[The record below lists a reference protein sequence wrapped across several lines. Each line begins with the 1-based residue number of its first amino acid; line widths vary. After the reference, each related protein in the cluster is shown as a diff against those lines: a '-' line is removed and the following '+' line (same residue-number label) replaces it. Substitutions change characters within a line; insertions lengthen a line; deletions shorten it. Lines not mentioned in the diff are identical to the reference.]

1 MRKTSSPWKP
11 HSNSNM
17 KSLGLLLL
25 LVALAP
31 GVPAGTISGT
41 VRAERKPGLTND
53 AACGDAYQ
61 QSRALKFVEV
71 KNYADEHQFV
81 VSIVGPAGTNFPAPT
96 TPVQVITTKKIAQR
110 GAMFSP
116 HILPILVGTT
126 VEWPNYDDILHNVFS
141 MSEPKPFD
149 LDLYKAPVVKPV
161 TFDQPGR
168 VDVYCSIHPAMS
180 CVVLVME
187 NPYFAA
193 TDNQGHYTI
202 PNVPA
207 GTYKLKAWYERLPA
221 EIKEITVPESG
232 DVKMDFVLT
241 VKNLPKI

>member
-1 MRKTSSPWKP
+1 
-11 HSNSNM
+11 M
-17 KSLGLLLL
+17 KYFPLMAVLLL
-25 LVALAP
+25 AMGIPA
-31 GVPAGTISGT
+31 GAGTITGM
-41 VRAERKPGLTND
+41 VRAERKTGAAGD
-53 AACGDAYQ
+53 AACGDAYK

-71 KNYADEHQFV
+71 KNYEEEHEFV
-81 VSIVGPAGTNFPAPT
+81 VSIVGPVGTNFPAPT
-96 TPVQVITTKKIAQR
+96 APVQVVTTKKVAQR
-110 GAMFSP
+110 GAAFSP
-116 HILPILVGTT
+116 HIMPVLVGTT

-141 MSEPKPFD
+141 MSEAKPFD
-149 LDLYKAPVVKPV
+149 LDLYKAPVIKNV

-187 NPYFAA
+187 NPFFAS
-193 TDNQGHYTI
+193 TDGKGRYSI

-232 DVKMDFVLT
+232 EVKIDFVLT